1 MTTFDTLPLNIYDKV
16 DNDPDIISL
25 WKQFWKQDLP
35 MDGDFIVMPES
46 FLERAMD
53 RMLILAEYPELWRR
67 ICLDNEKKSLGCAI
81 IGTPG
86 IGTLFPPLF
95 SSQCTNRSMRQKH
108 FPVLYAS
115 AFAFFWPIS
124 GVLSSS
130 HLLCLH
136 IERGLYT

>member
-1 MTTFDTLPLNIYDKV
+1 
-16 DNDPDIISL
+16 
-25 WKQFWKQDLP
+25 

-46 FLERAMD
+46 FLERGMD

-130 HLLCLH
+130 HLLYLH